1 MQDEK
6 RPVRELSAIREDIDK
21 IDRELVS
28 LFCKRM
34 ELSLDVA
41 ESKRNTG
48 KAVFDPEREK
58 LLLKKVS
65 AHEKRPE
72 REDPGEGKDVRY
84 FTCKPAYQGNGEQD
98 RKGETELRNA
108 RSNIPPDDQR
118 DQIPADIV
126 GLDQSEGSFLI

>member
-21 IDRELVS
+21 VDRELVS

-48 KAVFDPEREK
+48 
-58 LLLKKVS
+58 
-65 AHEKRPE
+65 
-72 REDPGEGKDVRY
+72 
-84 FTCKPAYQGNGEQD
+84 
-98 RKGETELRNA
+98 
-108 RSNIPPDDQR
+108 
-118 DQIPADIV
+118 
-126 GLDQSEGSFLI
+126 